1 MPSIE
6 KRTRDGVVS
15 WQARYRDLD
24 GVQRKRSFRR
34 RVDAER
40 YLTTV
45 QHDLLAGSY
54 LDPRAGLITFGAW
67 STQWLDSLG
76 HLKATTRER
85 YAGLLRRHVL
95 PKWGRRPLSSIRHAD
110 VAAWVSGMSH
120 AGHGAGTV
128 RQAYRVLSLVLE
140 VAVRDGRLH
149 RNPAL
154 KVPLPR
160 MRRTTPRFL
169 SPDQVV
175 QLVQAAGPDGLSIR
189 LLALTGLRFGELAAL
204 RVGRIDLAR
213 RRLTISESVTEVGGR
228 LVFSSPKTHQTRTVP
243 VPSSVIPALAA
254 ACEGRAADQLLLT
267 SPRGG
272 PVRINNWRRRVFDP
286 ACERAGITGVT
297 PHDLRHTAA
306 SLAVSAGANVKAVQR
321 MLGHASAAMT
331 LDVYA
336 ALFDADLDAVAD
348 GLDLLVPQMCPESP
362 ISGTAVRG
370 LEVGQAADQ
379 ERRPVG
385 QVGLEPTTDGL

>member
-6 KRTRDGVVS
+6 KRVRDGVVS
-15 WQARYRDLD
+15 WQARYRDPD
-24 GVQRKRSFRR
+24 GVQRKRAFRR

-40 YLTTV
+40 YLTSV
-45 QHDLLAGSY
+45 SHDLLAGSY
-54 LDPRAGLITFGAW
+54 LDPRAGSIMFEAW
-67 STQWLDSLG
+67 SSQWVNSLG
-76 HLKATTRER
+76 HLKETTRER
-85 YAGLLRRHVL
+85 YEGLLRRHVL

-110 VAAWVSGMSH
+110 VAAWVSGMSD

-154 KVPLPR
+154 KAALPR

-169 SPDQVV
+169 SPEEVV
-175 QLVQAAGPDGLSIR
+175 QLVRAAGPDGLSIG

-213 RRLTISESVTEVGGR
+213 RRLTVSESVTEVAGR

-243 VPSSVIPALAA
+243 IPSSVVPALAA
-254 ACEGRAADQLLLT
+254 ACVGRDSDQLLLT
-267 SPRGG
+267 APRGG
-272 PVRINNWRRRVFDP
+272 PVRRRRVFDP
-286 ACERAGITGVT
+286 ACERAGIAGLT

-348 GLDLLVPQMCPESP
+348 GLDLLVPN
-362 ISGTAVRG
+362 
-370 LEVGQAADQ
+370 LELGPQ
-379 ERRPVG
+379 
-385 QVGLEPTTDGL
+385 